1 MRRYQLQSVQY
12 LCSSYTFTFLLSSQW
27 ITEMCAVNFQA
38 QKTVAELQA
47 QLDLLKD
54 SSESPQSDTED
65 VAQLK
70 VRNGYNSVLLEN
82 SNHCLFVLF
91 KLNKVRPWFKA
102 LGSSSCN
109 RKIAGS
115 ISSSVCLGLPP
126 TGDGAI

>member
-91 KLNKVRPWFKA
+91 KLNKKCDRGSRHWEAHPVTGRLPVRSPA
-102 LGSSSCN
+102 L
-109 RKIAGS
+109 
-115 ISSSVCLGLPP
+115 SVLVYRLLVM
-126 TGDGAI
+126 A